1 MGILDKIIE
10 HVNGA
15 ETASAAKLS
24 VDGKGGKNTVKR
36 LQKFLGVKQD
46 GVITGQNKEHK
57 KYHPALT
64 AVKYGKGSST
74 TVKKMQKWLGIKAD
88 GKWGKNTSI
97 ALQKKLGVK
106 ADGVAGS
113 ATFKA
118 LQKFLNNSTPKPT
131 PAPTPTPTPTPQPT
145 PTPVV
150 GNGAKIAAKA
160 TEYCWPY
167 GTASSKYSYKKGT
180 AKKAYKTALKKYL
193 GLSKK
198 LQRSDCGHFI
208 TTCVRAS
215 GVSKS
220 FKALKGRKQSFP
232 SVPST
237 MYIVHK
243 GKKIP
248 SGLLQAGDIVRYKK
262 TNGGQHV
269 LMYYGDGKIAEAG
282 RGSQFPAI
290 EKDTKKYNKSNVRK
304 KTLQVIRAK

>member
-1 MGILDKIIE
+1 MGIFDKIIE
-10 HVNGA
+10 YVNGA
-15 ETASAAKLS
+15 ETASASYKPTTPYTGSLPSKTVKKGSKGTDVKHTQKFLNWCIKAGLS
-24 VDGKGGKNTVKR
+24 VDGSCGKHTVSAIKKY
-36 LQKFLGVKQD
+36 QKQYKLKVD
-46 GVITGQNKEHK
+46 GVFGSQSRNK
-57 KYHPALT
+57 A
-64 AVKYGKGSST
+64 
-74 TVKKMQKWLGIKAD
+74 KA
-88 GKWGKNTSI
+88 I
-97 ALQKKLGVK
+97 VK
-106 ADGVAGS
+106 AHAP
-113 ATFKA
+113 
-118 LQKFLNNSTPKPT
+118 TPTPT
-131 PAPTPTPTPTPQPT
+131 PAPTPTPTP
-145 PTPVV
+145 V
-150 GNGAKIAAKA
+150 GSNGARIVAKA

-167 GTASSKYSYKKGT
+167 GTSKSKYSYKKGT

-198 LQRSDCGHFI
+198 LQRSDCGHFV

-215 GVSKS
+215 GISKS

-248 SGLLQAGDIVRYKK
+248 SGLLQAGDIIRYKK

-269 LMYYGDGKIAEAG
+269 LIYYGDGKIAEAG

-290 EKDTKKYNKSNVRK
+290 EKDTKKYNASNVRK

>member
-1 MGILDKIIE
+1 MGILSKIIE
-10 HVNGA
+10 YVNGA

-36 LQKFLGVKQD
+36 LQKYLGVKQD

-74 TVKKMQKWLGIKAD
+74 TVKKMQKWLGINAD
-88 GKWGKNTSI
+88 GKWGRQTSI

-118 LQKFLNNSTPKPT
+118 LQKFLNNSMPNPT
-131 PAPTPTPTPTPQPT
+131 PAPTPAPAPA
-145 PTPVV
+145 PVV

-160 TEYCWPY
+160 AEYCWPY
-167 GTASSKYSYKKGT
+167 GTSSSKYSYNKGT
-180 AKKAYKTALKKYL
+180 ARKAYKTALKKYL

-232 SVPST
+232 DVPST

-248 SGLLQAGDIVRYKK
+248 SGLLQPGDIIRYKK

-269 LMYYGDGKIAEAG
+269 LMYYGNGKIAEAG
-282 RGSQFPAI
+282 RGNQFPAI
-290 EKDTKKYNKSNVRK
+290 EKDTNKYNKSNVRK